1 MANDPPS
8 PHRAHPA
15 LGARTA
21 LAALTALAV
30 LGVLGPAGFVGMTAP
45 AAAGDGGTARAM
57 AATSQADSDSDSDA
71 DQALQRRLRR
81 QMVAEQIR
89 ARGVISPRVLAAM
102 EQVPRHLF
110 VPVAERGQA
119 YEDHPLPIG
128 GGQTISQPYIVG
140 LMTALLDLA
149 PGSRVLEIGTGSGYQ
164 AAVLSRLAGQVY
176 SVEIVP
182 ALGMQARETLSR
194 LGYDNVQVRI
204 GDGYRGWPEAAP
216 FDAILITAAPQA
228 VPPPLIAQLKPGGR
242 LVAPVGG
249 FEQELV
255 LVTKQ
260 PGGAVKEE
268 RILPVRFVPMT
279 GEAEGKP

>member
-1 MANDPPS
+1 MANDPPP
-8 PHRAHPA
+8 PHSAHPA
-15 LGARTA
+15 VGGRTA
-21 LAALTALAV
+21 LAGLTALAV
-30 LGVLGPAGFVGMTAP
+30 LGVLGAAGFIGTTAP
-45 AAAGDGGTARAM
+45 AAAADGATAQAM
-57 AATSQADSDSDSDA
+57 AATSQADAAA
-71 DQALQRRLRR
+71 DLALQHRLRL

-89 ARGVISPRVLAAM
+89 ARGVTSPRVLAAM

-110 VPVAERGQA
+110 VPAAERGQA

-140 LMTALLDLA
+140 LMTALLGLE